1 MNDQELIKEKMER
14 VTSLLLR
21 KNHDYGS
28 SFRKPGILS
37 GALDSKMKLLVR
49 IDDKL
54 ERLAN
59 LLGKGTDGD
68 VADESV
74 SDTVSDLI
82 GYFVLLKILL
92 DEDRRSG
99 RPMSVVEAE
108 GRVPGVPKARLNE
121 IMEQKACGVNDGNER
136 QS

>member
-1 MNDQELIKEKMER
+1 MSDQEAIKETMEAI
-14 VTSLLLR
+14 TDLLLR
-21 KNHDYGS
+21 KNRDYGS
-28 SFRKPGILS
+28 SFRKPGIVS
-37 GALDSKMKLLVR
+37 GALDSKSKLLVR

-59 LLGKGTDGD
+59 LLTKGTDGD
-68 VADESV
+68 VPCESV

-82 GYFVLLKILL
+82 GYLVLLKILL

-108 GRVPGVPKARLNE
+108 QRA
-121 IMEQKACGVNDGNER
+121 
-136 QS
+136 